1 MKIISYWTQSLVFNG
16 DTPFGTHSHSDSSPL
31 SEVATTWQTDSAAH
45 KLKPRSFHKSAHLWV
60 HSVNFHPSV
69 NHTWQVIV
77 LVISLE
83 FAKKQGFKLKKIE
96 NLIYIRNVNRT
107 FNRKRPIE
115 NIVELNIYIYY
126 QRHRERTEIDVI
138 EGQKWN
144 VILKML

>member
-1 MKIISYWTQSLVFNG
+1 MQEGVTVEALL
-16 DTPFGTHSHSDSSPL
+16 DSG
-31 SEVATTWQTDSAAH
+31 A
-45 KLKPRSFHKSAHLWV
+45 
-60 HSVNFHPSV
+60 
-69 NHTWQVIV
+69 IV

-96 NLIYIRNVNRT
+96 NPIYIRNVNGT
-107 FNRKRPIE
+107 FNRKRSIE